1 MLAGQRE
8 INQSLNKQL
17 YPDLVGRYVMK
28 YLQLIFQDTKNSK
41 KNKHK
46 YEGISKECYKTIIFK
61 RRDNI
66 KIIRIW

>member
-1 MLAGQRE
+1 MLVGQRE
-8 INQSLNKQL
+8 INQSLHKQL

-28 YLQLIFQDTKNSK
+28 YLQLIFQDTKHSK

-46 YEGISKECYKTIIFK
+46 YEGIGKECYKTIILK
-61 RRDNI
+61 PRDNI

>member
-8 INQSLNKQL
+8 INQRLHKQL
-17 YPDLVGRYVMK
+17 YPDLVGHYVMR

-46 YEGISKECYKTIIFK
+46 YEGISKERYKTIIFK